1 MFQTVM
7 SSRVASSSSSDDE
20 DRDRSTSAS
29 CSPRREE
36 EAPKR
41 NRSGVKPSSSSSL
54 IDSALAAAA
63 RLRRMAERGS
73 EGAGKRRSVDPALV
87 RKIVNFLGGN
97 VIENFC
103 SLLKWPKL
111 CV

>member
-1 MFQTVM
+1 M

-41 NRSGVKPSSSSSL
+41 NRSGVKPSSSSL
-54 IDSALAAAA
+54 VDSALAAAA

-87 RKIVNFLGGN
+87 RKIVIFLEGN
-97 VIENFC
+97 VLENFG